1 MVGQAF
7 PDGTRE
13 TLLFLATAGV
23 AVPVFSRL
31 RVSPVLGFLFAGIIL
46 GPYGLGALAHAAAL
60 MPIAMLPDPS
70 WPSRIL
76 TNLSITDPGRIG
88 AMAELG
94 VVFLLFMVGLEL
106 SFERLSR
113 MRRLV
118 FGLGGLQVGISA
130 AAIASG
136 AAVLG
141 FAAAPAVV
149 IGFALALSSTAVTVP
164 VLAERKRLNSAAGR
178 TAFSVL
184 LFQDLAV
191 APLLFTV
198 AALSKPG
205 GGNLAIDL
213 AWALAP
219 AVAVMA
225 AVVVVGRLG
234 LRPLFGLVAATR
246 STEFFMAACL
256 LVVIGTGVITAAA
269 GLSMSLGAFVAGL
282 LLAETE
288 FRREIEVTIEPFK
301 GLLLGLFFVSIGL
314 ELDLSILFADPWRIL
329 ALVLG
334 LLALKGLVIFGLG
347 RVFNLSRPVGV
358 EIALL
363 LGPSGEFAFV
373 MIGQSL
379 AGGILPDIVAHQLV
393 VAVTLSMMAVP
404 FLAKLGEALGRV
416 PKADLAESFE
426 PPPETAEARVI
437 LIGYGRVGRL
447 VGEMVKAHDLPFIAI
462 DDDLKLVRREREAG
476 TPIYYGDATKR
487 DFLHKC
493 GLAEA
498 RAVVVTLNNPRL
510 VELVVEASRAER
522 ADLTILA
529 RARDEGHA
537 HRLYELG
544 ATDAVPETIEASLQL
559 SEAVLVDIGVP
570 MGYVIASIHAK
581 RDEFRKLL
589 NAPRA
594 DGRERRAIRRPE
606 KAK

>member
-1 MVGQAF
+1 MVGQAL

-13 TLLFLATAGV
+13 ALLFLSVAGV

-31 RVSPVLGFLFAGIIL
+31 RVSPVLGFLLAGILI
-46 GPYGLGALAHAAAL
+46 GPYGLGALAAAARSGESSGAGLAAAL
-60 MPIAMLPDPS
+60 
-70 WPSRIL
+70 
-76 TNLSITDPGRIG
+76 LSAITITDPRRIG

-106 SFERLSR
+106 SFQRLSR

-118 FGLGGLQVGISA
+118 FGLGGLQVVVSA
-130 AAIASG
+130 AAIAG
-136 AAVLG
+136 CAAVLG
-141 FAAAPAVV
+141 FAPATAIV
-149 IGFALALSSTAVTVP
+149 IGFALSLSSTAVAVP

-198 AALSKPG
+198 SALSSVG
-205 GGNLAIDL
+205 GGSLVSNLL
-213 AWALAP
+213 FALAP
-219 AVAVMA
+219 AVGAMA
-225 AVVVVGRLG
+225 ALVVAGRLV

-246 STEFFMAACL
+246 STEFFMAASL
-256 LVVIGTGVITAAA
+256 LVVVGTGVLTAAS

-314 ELDLSILFADPWRIL
+314 ELDIGTLFADPWRLLAMVVGLVVLKGCIL
-329 ALVLG
+329 FALARAFRLTRQVALEVALV
-334 LLALKGLVIFGLG
+334 
-347 RVFNLSRPVGV
+347 
-358 EIALL
+358 

-373 MIGQSL
+373 MFAQSRE
-379 AGGILPDIVAHQLV
+379 GGILADATAHDLVA
-393 VAVTLSMMAVP
+393 AVTLSMLLLPV
-404 FLAKLGEALGRV
+404 LARIGERLGRSRRPPGV
-416 PKADLAESFE
+416 EAYE
-426 PPPETAEARVI
+426 PPPDSQDRRVI
-437 LIGYGRVGRL
+437 LVGYGRVGRL

-487 DFLHKC
+487 EFLDKC
-493 GLAEA
+493 GLGQA
-498 RAVVVTLNNPRL
+498 RALVVTLNNPRIA
-510 VELVVEASRAER
+510 ELVVEAARAQR
-522 ADLTILA
+522 TDLTLVA
-529 RARDEGHA
+529 RARDAAHA
-537 HRLYELG
+537 HRLYGLG

-581 RDEFRKLL
+581 RDEFRALL

-594 DGRERRAIRRPE
+594 DGRERRAIRRPL
-606 KAK
+606 KSR